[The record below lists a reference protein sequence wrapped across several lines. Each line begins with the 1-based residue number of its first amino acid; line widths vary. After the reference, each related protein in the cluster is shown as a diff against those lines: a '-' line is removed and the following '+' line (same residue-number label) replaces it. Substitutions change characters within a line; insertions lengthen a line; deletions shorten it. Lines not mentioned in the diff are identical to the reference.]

1 MAELVYRPVIG
12 AALAFFKALDLRIE
26 VEGHEHIPPTGGAV
40 IASNHVGYLDFVFTG
55 LAARHVGKDRLVRFL
70 AKKEI
75 FDQKVA
81 GAVMRGMHHISVD
94 RDAGAGSYRHA
105 VAALRAGELIG
116 MFPEATISRS
126 FCLKEF
132 KNGAARMA
140 MEAGVPLVPSVV
152 WGTQRLLTK
161 DRPRNFQRHLPIRVH
176 VGEALRPTPA
186 DDPTEVTVELKAR
199 MQVLLDAAQAAYPGI
214 PANDADRWWLPAHLG
229 GTAPTPE
236 AAAVEDSLRAAGK
249 VTRAKKPTL
258 VARAKGLVRRR

>member
-12 AALAFFKALDLRIE
+12 AALAAFKAFDLKIDVQGE
-26 VEGHEHIPPTGGAV
+26 EHIPATGGAV
-40 IASNHVGYLDFVFTG
+40 IASNHVGYLEFVYTG
-55 LAARHVGKDRLVRFL
+55 LAARQRDKDRLVRFL

-75 FDQKVA
+75 FDKRLP
-81 GAVMRGMHHISVD
+81 GMLMRGMKHISVD
-94 RDAGAGSYRHA
+94 RDAGADSYRGA

-140 MEAGVPLVPSVV
+140 AEAGVPLVPSVV

-161 DRPRNFQRHLPIRVH
+161 GRKRELVRHVPILVR
-176 VGEALRPTPA
+176 VGEPLRPAPS
-186 DDPTEVTVELKAR
+186 DDPTEVTEELKAR
-199 MQVLLDAAQAAYPGI
+199 MRALLDAAVAAYPESEPG
-214 PANDADRWWLPAHLG
+214 AWWLPAHLG

-236 AAAVEDSLRAAGK
+236 AAAELERADVEARRARRAAKAAAGS
-249 VTRAKKPTL
+249 
-258 VARAKGLVRRR
+258 